1 LHFYNQYPDSLT
13 AQRHKGAMVQWR
25 SGTTAQQFRV
35 NNKISWNDIPLTP
48 NIAYRLVS
56 RSFSEGW
63 SIIHNK

>member
-1 LHFYNQYPDSLT
+1 
-13 AQRHKGAMVQWR
+13 MVQWR

-48 NIAYRLVS
+48 NIVYRLVS